1 MFTNNSDTR
10 PAFDRGPLLGF
21 RCIKVSGTIPPE
33 LLASKQRNTR
43 DYSKIKPVSDEI
55 YRAYLNQ
62 FTYDQTDPAAR
73 LEATEETADW
83 KKEKVSIGGT
93 YGGERLPAY
102 VFTPKS
108 ISPPYQTV
116 IYFSGA
122 GAAQLTSSET
132 LQGGPQYLTVV
143 RSGRAVV
150 YPVFWGTYERHN
162 QRALQR
168 TPAAR
173 RERTLN
179 WARDLNRVADYI
191 EARTDLDKTRIGYLG
206 FSQGA
211 WVAPVLAAAEPRIK
225 TLVLLSGGLP
235 MDSYPPEVDP
245 INFAPRLKRPV
256 LMINGRYDFTFPYEA
271 SQLPL
276 FRFLGTPEKDKRHV
290 VYDAAHDVSL
300 MSAEMN
306 HEMLSWLD
314 KYLGKVR

>member
-1 MFTNNSDTR
+1 M
-10 PAFDRGPLLGF
+10 
-21 RCIKVSGTIPPE
+21 
-33 LLASKQRNTR
+33 
-43 DYSKIKPVSDEI
+43 
-55 YRAYLNQ
+55 
-62 FTYDQTDPAAR
+62 
-73 LEATEETADW
+73 
-83 KKEKVSIGGT
+83 
-93 YGGERLPAY
+93 
-102 VFTPKS
+102 
-108 ISPPYQTV
+108 
-116 IYFSGA
+116 IYFPGA

-211 WVAPVLAAAEPRIK
+211 WVAPVLAAAEQRIK

-235 MDSYPPEVDP
+235 MESYPPEVDP
-245 INFAPRLKRPV
+245 INFAPHLEETGAHDQRAVR
-256 LMINGRYDFTFPYEA
+256 FHFSYEA
-271 SQLPL
+271 SQLPF

-306 HEMLSWLD
+306 GEMLAWLD